1 MKNAVAIDSLKDP
14 VSARPKTS
22 PPPPL
27 PLDVELDV
35 DEDDDSPGLDSLD
48 VGWGVLV
55 GVAFGVMLGNSIPP
69 LPPPK
74 VGDATNTSVDVK
86 SSPGFSEGF
95 IVGVDIGRVVGVSI

>member
-1 MKNAVAIDSLKDP
+1 VLQVVDPTETTQGFGEAERVAVGGGTTVTL
-14 VSARPKTS
+14 R
-22 PPPPL
+22 
-27 PLDVELDV
+27 
-35 DEDDDSPGLDSLD
+35 
-48 VGWGVLV
+48 
-55 GVAFGVMLGNSIPP
+55 VAFGVMLGNSIPP